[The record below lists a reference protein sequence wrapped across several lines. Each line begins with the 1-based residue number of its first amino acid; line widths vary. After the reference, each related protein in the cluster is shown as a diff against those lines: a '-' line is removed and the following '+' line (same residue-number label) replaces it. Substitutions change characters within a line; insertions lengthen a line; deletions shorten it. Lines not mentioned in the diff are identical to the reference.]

1 MAPVAVIWNFAM
13 KKMIQSVSLCLSMI
27 AISNVALAQET
38 VTNAWVRATVA
49 SQKATGMF
57 ATISTTHDVMR
68 LVKVSSDI
76 AAVTQIHEM
85 TMSDG
90 VMRMREMTDGVAFDK
105 NSPLELKPG
114 GYHVMLLDLKRTPI
128 VGEVVAVTFSFE
140 SAAGQRSDLVVA
152 AEVRPVSSKAMGHT
166 KDHGMAGHGGMKHG
180 EGMKH
185 N

>member
-1 MAPVAVIWNFAM
+1 VAPVAIIWNIVM
-13 KKMIQSVSLCLSMI
+13 KKIIQSVSLCLSMI
-27 AISNVALAQET
+27 AISDVALAQET

-49 SQKATGMF
+49 GQKATGMF

-76 AAVTQIHEM
+76 AAVAQIHEM

-90 VMRMREMTDGVAFDK
+90 VMRMREMTDGVTFDK
-105 NSPLELKPG
+105 SSPLELKPG

-128 VGEVVAVTFSFE
+128 VGEVVTVMLSFE
-140 SAAGQRSDLVVA
+140 SATGQRSDLVVA

-166 KDHGMAGHGGMKHG
+166 KDHGMTGHGGMTHG